1 MFSQYKAIVID
12 TILKELRSKT
22 LIFMVII
29 ATLCV
34 LLANLAINQLL
45 VFTQPEMQDMANS
58 AAGVLSITLKCLSVL
73 GFFIATIFGINIIR
87 SDYDNQIIYQY
98 LAFPISRGG
107 YFFSR
112 VLGAWLL
119 VLAFYAYSYLLA
131 MAAYS
136 YTFQMLVFNMS
147 YFYSF
152 LFASLYLLI
161 IIFIA
166 TFYSLFANKIG
177 ALFLTIITYV
187 AATGAYSQF
196 HELKM
201 SEMFSNMSVFKGI
214 GLFFYWLFPRFTF
227 LDDSA
232 SAMLFDEN
240 FPVNSLVDSTQILLS
255 SALVI
260 VVSILILRKKDF

>member
-12 TILKELRSKT
+12 TILKELRSKA
-22 LIFMVII
+22 LLFIVII

-34 LLANLAINQLL
+34 LLANLAIGQLL
-45 VFTQPEMQDMANS
+45 SFSQVQMPDMANS

-87 SDYDNQIIYQY
+87 SDYDNEIIYQY
-98 LAFPISRGG
+98 LSFPISRAG

-112 VLGAWLL
+112 VLGAWIL
-119 VLAFYAYSYLLA
+119 VLAFYLYSYLLA
-131 MAAYS
+131 MTAYS

-152 LFASLYLLI
+152 LFAALYLLI

-166 TFYSLFANKIG
+166 TFYSLFTNKIG

-187 AATGAYSQF
+187 TASGAYSQF
-196 HELKM
+196 HELKV
-201 SEMFSNMSVFKGI
+201 SEMFSEVSVFKGI
-214 GLFFYWLFPRFTF
+214 GLFFYWLFPRFSF
-227 LDDSA
+227 LDQCA

-240 FPVNSLVDSTQILLS
+240 FPINSWTDSAQILLS
-255 SALVI
+255 SILVI
-260 VVSILILRKKDF
+260 IASIFILRKKDF